1 MNLFPSLEALPSP
14 EGGASC
20 TNTLNKASSEA
31 AEGAG
36 IWHRGRIPKGKAA
49 SPRPWPRTQVLGG
62 ARSVGSAF
70 SLWAQGPG
78 AGVRRSLN
86 ILEIVIIGARGPS
99 SRYLKKGHDRGDKR
113 KDGDPL
119 AGEVAMKGGRAKTG
133 ERGRA
138 GVVEAR
144 SASAAAPGNAARPS
158 AQGVAET
165 PAGSTDVRSPLPT
178 PAAGRPL
185 DQGPSVASCATLPA
199 PAAFCFARRVH

>member
-1 MNLFPSLEALPSP
+1 M
-14 EGGASC
+14 
-20 TNTLNKASSEA
+20 
-31 AEGAG
+31 
-36 IWHRGRIPKGKAA
+36 
-49 SPRPWPRTQVLGG
+49 
-62 ARSVGSAF
+62 
-70 SLWAQGPG
+70 
-78 AGVRRSLN
+78 
-86 ILEIVIIGARGPS
+86 IIGARGPS

-185 DQGPSVASCATLPA
+185 DQGPSVASCATSCAGFILLRQTYSLTRISEVHGILTRQSWRK
-199 PAAFCFARRVH
+199 FWGRRI

>member
-1 MNLFPSLEALPSP
+1 M
-14 EGGASC
+14 
-20 TNTLNKASSEA
+20 
-31 AEGAG
+31 
-36 IWHRGRIPKGKAA
+36 
-49 SPRPWPRTQVLGG
+49 
-62 ARSVGSAF
+62 
-70 SLWAQGPG
+70 
-78 AGVRRSLN
+78 
-86 ILEIVIIGARGPS
+86 IIGARGQS

-185 DQGPSVASCATLPA
+185 DQGPSVASRAGFILLRQTCSLT
-199 PAAFCFARRVH
+199 RISEVHGILTRQSWRKFWGHRI